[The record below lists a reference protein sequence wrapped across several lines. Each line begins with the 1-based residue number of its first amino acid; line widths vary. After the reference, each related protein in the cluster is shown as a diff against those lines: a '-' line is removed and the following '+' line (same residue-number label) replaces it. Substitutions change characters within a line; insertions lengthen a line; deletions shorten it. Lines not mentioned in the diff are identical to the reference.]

1 MMEWKNAL
9 TFLWLNQDD
18 ENEIQGQED
27 NAESN
32 SDDVLSSPSDSVE
45 NVENEQSEESQ
56 EGTEQEND
64 QNTGEETGTETEG
77 IETENST
84 QSETENTELVQLI
97 DEVQTVNEN
106 LGQIK
111 QYNVLLIACLGLC
124 LGVYIIRFLFDG
136 LRDKT

>member
-1 MMEWKNAL
+1 MMELKNAW
-9 TFLWLNQDD
+9 TFLWLKQD
-18 ENEIQGQED
+18 ENEIPGEED
-27 NAESN
+27 NAEGTEN
-32 SDDVLSSPSDSVE
+32 DVLSASSDSVE
-45 NVENEQSEESQ
+45 NVEDEQSEESQ

-64 QNTGEETGTETEG
+64 SDTGEETGTETQG
-77 IETENST
+77 TETENST
-84 QSETENTELVQLI
+84 QSETENPELVQLI
-97 DEVQTVNEN
+97 EEVHTVNDN